1 MSLFDSLVRPTV
13 LYGSVVWGPSLIAS
27 DWASIER
34 VQTLLLHRIIRCH
47 RFTPHSIVLAEFG
60 VHPLKLAVIF
70 ELIWFLHR
78 LRGFMETCA
87 DRHRYSFLAY
97 CSSVEIMRSN
107 TSARSRCWYAQAT
120 SLLGSI
126 GIEIDHLPPY
136 QFLLDAPAHLL
147 PSR

>member
-1 MSLFDSLVRPTV
+1 MLQAYFQDISSKLSLFDSLVRPRV

-27 DWASIER
+27 DWASIEW
-34 VQTLLLHRIIRCH
+34 VQTLLLRRIIRCH

-97 CSSVEIMRSN
+97 CSLVEIMRSN
-107 TSARSRCWYAQAT
+107 TSARSRCWYA
-120 SLLGSI
+120 
-126 GIEIDHLPPY
+126 
-136 QFLLDAPAHLL
+136 
-147 PSR
+147 